1 LALKA
6 YCEQQGL
13 KGPLDTLE
21 DLLDNHGPQIFKLIE
36 QDLLRLAA
44 ENKFNSLE
52 KVKGNFRLV
61 TKEFEV
67 GTILT
72 PTMKLRRNEA
82 KSYFREIIEEIYSE
96 AEEN

>member
-1 LALKA
+1 M
-6 YCEQQGL
+6 GR
-13 KGPLDTLE
+13 
-21 DLLDNHGPQIFKLIE
+21 HGDRVHKLIE
-36 QDLLRLAA
+36 EDLMRLAA

-52 KVKGNFRLV
+52 KVKGNFKIA

-82 KSYFREIIEEIYSE
+82 KQYFRGMIDELYSE
-96 AEEN
+96 AANAENQV

>member
-1 LALKA
+1 M
-6 YCEQQGL
+6 
-13 KGPLDTLE
+13 
-21 DLLDNHGPQIFKLIE
+21 
-36 QDLLRLAA
+36 RLAV

-52 KVKGNFRLV
+52 KVKGNFKLV

-82 KSYFREIIEEIYSE
+82 KVYFKELIDELYKE
-96 AEEN
+96 AEAAES

>member
-1 LALKA
+1 VI
-6 YCEQQGL
+6 EG
-13 KGPLDTLE
+13 
-21 DLLDNHGPQIFKLIE
+21 DLM
-36 QDLLRLAA
+36 RLAQ

-82 KSYFREIIEEIYSE
+82 KVYFKDLIEEIYME
-96 AEEN
+96 ASNADN

>member
-1 LALKA
+1 M
-6 YCEQQGL
+6 
-13 KGPLDTLE
+13 DR
-21 DLLDNHGPQIFKLIE
+21 HGDHIHKLIE
-36 QDLLRLAA
+36 EDLMRLAA

-52 KVKGNFRLV
+52 KVKGNFKIV

-82 KSYFREIIEEIYSE
+82 KQYFRQLIDELYNE
-96 AEEN
+96 AANAEN

>member
-1 LALKA
+1 M
-6 YCEQQGL
+6 
-13 KGPLDTLE
+13 DTLE
-21 DLLDNHGPQIFKLIE
+21 QIMDNHGDHIHKLIE
-36 QDLLRLAA
+36 EDLMRLAA

-52 KVKGNFRLV
+52 KVKGNFKIV

-82 KSYFREIIEEIYSE
+82 KEYFRELIDQLYNE
-96 AEEN
+96 AASAEN